1 MNAQPI
7 TISLHD
13 ASRGFEISPARVPLA
28 VLSEFSRDVE
38 ELLRG
43 DGKEVATAKL
53 DVAVINGSLAIQTS
67 PVSQPELIQDL
78 LKLLGSQ
85 LIDGLQ
91 AKRRN
96 VIARWQK
103 LAKTSRD
110 IVINISSDL
119 LPRTV
124 VINFDSDYRSDDA
137 DQWVRVE
144 RYLRGEIYDLGGKGV
159 VNAHML
165 LPDGK
170 TITVEAA
177 RDTIRTD
184 KVNRLYK
191 PAMVRITAEY
201 NVLTRDYR
209 NAKLVEFVEHDSRL
223 DEQAMTR
230 LTGRGTLAWKDVPN
244 ASQWVDGLRGGSV

>member
-13 ASRGFEISPARVPLA
+13 ASRGFEISPARVPLS

-67 PVSQPELIQDL
+67 SVSQPELIQDL

-103 LAKTSRD
+103 LAKTSRN

-119 LPRTV
+119 LPQTV

-177 RDTIRTD
+177 RDTTRTD

-230 LTGRGTLAWKDVPN
+230 LTGRGALAWKDVPN